1 VLNAEQEYL
10 QAQVSLVQAKHDEA
24 VANYTL
30 RGAIGQL
37 TAQGL
42 GLPVEVY
49 DPVKHY
55 DEVRD
60 KRIGTGISPKY
71 GETQK

>member
-1 VLNAEQEYL
+1 LNAEQEFL
-10 QAQVSLVQAKHDEA
+10 SAQVNLVQAQHDEA

-30 RGAIGQL
+30 RSAVGQL

-42 GLPVEVY
+42 GLPVDVY

-55 DEVRD
+55 DDVRD
-60 KRIGTGISPKY
+60 KWIGTGISPKY